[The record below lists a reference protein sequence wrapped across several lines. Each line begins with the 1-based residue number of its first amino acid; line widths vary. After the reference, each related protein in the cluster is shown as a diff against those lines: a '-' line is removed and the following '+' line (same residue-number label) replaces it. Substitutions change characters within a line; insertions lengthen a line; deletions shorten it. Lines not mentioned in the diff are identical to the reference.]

1 MDPQT
6 YGQLI
11 FDKAGKNVQWNKDG
25 LFSKWCWENW
35 TATCRR
41 MNLDHFLTPY
51 TKINSKWMKDLNV
64 RQEVIKI
71 LEEKVSK
78 NLFDLGCSNFLLNPS
93 LAARETKAKMNY
105 WDLIK
110 IKTSAQRRKQSAKLK
125 GKRQNERR
133 YLQTTYQ
140 IKS

>member
-11 FDKAGKNVQWNKDG
+11 FDKAGKNIQWNKDSF
-25 LFSKWCWENW
+25 FSKCCWENW
-35 TATCRR
+35 TAICRK

-64 RQEVIKI
+64 RQEAIKI
-71 LEEKVSK
+71 LEEKVGK
-78 NLFDLGCSNFLLNPS
+78 NLFDLGHSNFLLNTSPE
-93 LAARETKAKMNY
+93 ARETKAKMNY

-110 IKTSAQRRKQSAKLK
+110 IKSLCRARKNNQ
-125 GKRQNERR
+125 QN
-133 YLQTTYQ
+133 
-140 IKS
+140 